1 VPNSKAIAGIVL
13 AAGQSSRAR
22 PKNKLLHTVGGKPM
36 VRCVSETALAAGLD
50 PVVVVTGFGAEK
62 IRAALAGLDV
72 AFVHNDD
79 FARGMGGSIGRGVA
93 ALPPDAAA
101 AVILL
106 GDMPEIAPATIKAL
120 IGAFDAAAG
129 KDICVPVAEGRRGN
143 PVLFGRAHFG
153 ALGAIH
159 GDRGGKGIVAA
170 NPSRV
175 VEVAV
180 ADPGVLA
187 DYDTLPD
194 ESEGGV
200 SEGR

>member
-1 VPNSKAIAGIVL
+1 MPKSKTIAGIVL

-22 PKNKLLHTVGGKPM
+22 PKNKLLHAVGGKPM
-36 VRCVSETALAAGLD
+36 VRRVTETALTAGLD
-50 PVVVVTGFGAEK
+50 PVIVVTGFEAEK
-62 IRAALAGLDV
+62 IQAALAGLDV

-79 FARGMGGSIGRGVA
+79 FAHGMGGSIGHGVA

-106 GDMPEIAPATIKAL
+106 GDMPEIASATIKAL
-120 IGAFDAAAG
+120 IGAFAAAG
-129 KDICVPVAEGRRGN
+129 KDICVPVAEERRGN

-175 VEVAV
+175 VEVTV
-180 ADPGVLA
+180 ADSGVLA
-187 DYDTLPD
+187 DYDTLPGG
-194 ESEGGV
+194 EGGV
-200 SEGR
+200 REGR

>member
-1 VPNSKAIAGIVL
+1 
-13 AAGQSSRAR
+13 
-22 PKNKLLHTVGGKPM
+22 
-36 VRCVSETALAAGLD
+36 AGLD
-50 PVVVVTGFGAEK
+50 PVVVVTGFEAEK

-93 ALPPDAAA
+93 ALPPAAA

-106 GDMPEIAPATIKAL
+106 GDMPEIVPTTIRAL
-120 IGAFDAAAG
+120 IGAFAAAG
-129 KDICVPVAEGRRGN
+129 KDICVPVAEERRGN
-143 PVLFGRAHFG
+143 PVLFGRAHFE
-153 ALGAIH
+153 ALGSIH

-194 ESEGGV
+194 GEGGV
-200 SEGR
+200 SEG

>member
-1 VPNSKAIAGIVL
+1 MPNSKAIAGIVL
-13 AAGQSSRAR
+13 AAGQSSRAG
-22 PKNKLLHTVGGKPM
+22 PKNKLLHAVGGKPM
-36 VRCVSETALAAGLD
+36 VRRVTETALAAGLD
-50 PVVVVTGFGAEK
+50 PVVVVTGFEADK

-72 AFVHNDD
+72 AFAHNDD

-93 ALPPDAAA
+93 ALPPAAA

-106 GDMPEIAPATIKAL
+106 GDMPKIVPVTVKAL

-159 GDRGGKGIVAA
+159 GDRGGKGIVAV

-180 ADPGVLA
+180 TDPGVLA
-187 DYDTLPD
+187 DYDTLLD
-194 ESEGGV
+194 GEGDV